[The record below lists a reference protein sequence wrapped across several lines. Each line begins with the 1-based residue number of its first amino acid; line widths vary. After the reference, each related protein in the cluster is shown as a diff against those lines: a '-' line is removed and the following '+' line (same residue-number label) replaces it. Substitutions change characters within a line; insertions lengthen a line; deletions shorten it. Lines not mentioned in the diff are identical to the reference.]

1 MTKCPEFAS
10 DATAASDASQQRCR
24 TGNEVTA
31 MAAYRQPV
39 RPLVTVEEVLR

>member
-10 DATAASDASQQRCR
+10 DAAAASGASQRRCR

-39 RPLVTVEEVLR
+39 RPLVTVEEVPR

>member
-1 MTKCPEFAS
+1 MTKCPRFAS
-10 DATAASDASQQRCR
+10 DAAVASGASQRRRR
-24 TGNEVTA
+24 TGGEVTA

>member
-10 DATAASDASQQRCR
+10 DVTAASGASQRRCR
-24 TGNEVTA
+24 TGSEVTA

-39 RPLVTVEEVLR
+39 RPLVTVEEVPR